1 MQSSVLSGGRLFWS
15 LALWLACC
23 GAMPTTAEAGLVLA
37 REGRPRVAVVA
48 APDADAV
55 VAQAA
60 TDLADLLGRII
71 GQPVPLNPAQ
81 PGTTIALRVEPAL
94 MAAQV
99 GGRFAADRYRF
110 VTEPDTLRLEGA
122 TPSAVRHAVWDLLH
136 RLGYRYYFPC
146 DAWEVIPR
154 RTDLEIDLNETVE
167 PAYVSRTIFYGWG
180 LWGYNNKPFARW
192 MERNRMAGEFRVSR
206 AHAYQAIVARHQA
219 DFDADPAMLALVNG
233 RRTGDKLCIANP
245 KLRQLVA
252 RDALDQASKG
262 DKAISMEPSDG
273 GGWCQ
278 CDSCAAMG
286 SISDRAVLLANTVAD
301 ALRDGGYDVMLGMN
315 AYNMHSAPPTRVKPD
330 PSLIATVTTRFLNAG
345 LSFDQVVSGWRD
357 AGLRHW
363 GVRDYPSIFTS
374 DLGLPGQ
381 GQAANPRLFAQRLAR
396 WHEMGA
402 RFYNG
407 ESSENW
413 AAQGMGYYVLS
424 RVLWDVR
431 EAQRVDAILDEFV
444 TLCYPDAVEPMRRYY
459 QLVNSADPAPL
470 SEDLVGRLYRALQQ
484 ALEQAREPD
493 TRRRLVLL
501 AAYTHY
507 VELIL
512 AGRMSDASQRQ
523 DVALDTLK
531 LSYRI
536 KDAMLLHTKGL
547 HRKATTVWPGIEL
560 PADGRWRVPE
570 GKNPLKVTEP
580 VRESEALEWVARGVE
595 QHPLFD
601 GPMRAYSDDLVPAP
615 RLAGD
620 PAPAEPAF
628 KGRGTRVYWT
638 WLDQPG
644 QAVQLTVTGGLIGRN
659 QGPVRLSLY
668 AAALDE
674 PVASA
679 EVPNDKQPHAV
690 QLASTVSGLHRLEL
704 ADRGGMT
711 LVQWQQPRHA
721 SFSLGFDTF
730 TTHGGGRYDGV
741 FYVPRGTRVLSL
753 FVATGSDGGHLIAPG
768 GRAALVIT
776 DGPRFLTVDV
786 LPGEDGGVWRLK
798 GMLGASVR
806 LLNVPIQ
813 IAPAAQALLL
823 PREVVDADRL
833 GPTAAETRP

>member
-1 MQSSVLSGGRLFWS
+1 LLVCVMGVS
-15 LALWLACC
+15 LAALPAW
-23 GAMPTTAEAGLVLA
+23 GELVLA
-37 REGRPRVAVVA
+37 RAGEPQVAVVA
-48 APDADAV
+48 APDADPIV
-55 VAQAA
+55 IQAA
-60 TDLADLLGRII
+60 SDLADLLSKIVGR
-71 GQPVPLNPAQ
+71 PVPLNPAQ
-81 PGTTIALRVEPAL
+81 PGATIALHVDATL
-94 MAAQV
+94 MA
-99 GGRFAADRYRF
+99 GPEGRFASDRYRF
-110 VTEPDTLRLEGA
+110 TTDAKGMRLEGA
-122 TPSAVRHAVWDLLH
+122 TPSAVRHAVWDLLN

-154 RTDLEIDLNETVE
+154 RADLAIDLNETVE
-167 PAYVSRTIFYGWG
+167 PAYAARTIFYGFG

-192 MERNRMAGEFRVSR
+192 MERNRMAGEFRVNR
-206 AHAYQAIVARHQA
+206 AHEYQAIVARHQA
-219 DFDADPAMLALVNG
+219 EFDADPSMLALVNG
-233 RRTGDKLCIANP
+233 QRKGDKLCIANP

-252 RDALDQASKG
+252 HDALQQAKRG
-262 DKAISMEPSDG
+262 AKALSVEPSDG
-273 GGWCQ
+273 SGWCE
-278 CDSCAAMG
+278 CEACAAVG
-286 SISDRAVLLANTVAD
+286 SISDRAVLLANTVGE
-301 ALRDGGYDVMLGMN
+301 ALRQAGYDVVLGMN
-315 AYNMHSAPPTRVKPD
+315 AYHLHSLPPAQVKPD
-330 PSLIATVTTRFLNAG
+330 PALIAMVTTRFLNAG
-345 LSFDQVVSGWRD
+345 LSFDQVVAGWRE

-363 GVRDYPSIFTS
+363 GVRDYPSIFTN

-413 AAQGMGYYVLS
+413 GAQGMGFYVMS

-444 TLCYPDAVEPMRRYY
+444 TLCYPDAIEPMRRYY

-493 TRRRLVLL
+493 TRRRLVLM

-512 AGRMSDASQRQ
+512 AGRMSDAPQRQ
-523 DVALDTLK
+523 DLALDTLK

-547 HRKATTVWPGIEL
+547 HRKATTIWPGL
-560 PADGRWRVPE
+560 PLPDNSRWRVPE
-570 GKNPLKVTEP
+570 GKNPLKVIDPVTE
-580 VRESEALEWVARGVE
+580 SQALAWVARGVE
-595 QHPLFD
+595 EHPLFE
-601 GPMRAYSDDLVPAP
+601 GPMRAFSDDLTPAP

-620 PAPAEPAF
+620 APAVEPAF

-638 WLDQPG
+638 WIDQPG
-644 QAVQLTVTGGLIGRN
+644 QSVQLTVTGGLIGRN

-674 PVASA
+674 PVATA
-679 EVPNDKQPHAV
+679 EAPNDKQPHAIT
-690 QLASTVSGLHRLEL
+690 LTSAVSGLHRLEL
-704 ADRGGMT
+704 IDRGGMT
-711 LVQWQQPRHA
+711 LVQWQQPRYA
-721 SFSLGFDTF
+721 SFALGFDTF
-730 TTHGGGRYDGV
+730 TGHGGGRYDGV

-753 FVATGSDGGHLIAPG
+753 FVATGGDGGHLIAPG
-768 GRAALVIT
+768 GRAALAIT
-776 DGPRFLTVDV
+776 GGPRFLTVDV
-786 LPGEDGGVWRLK
+786 QPGEDGGVWRLK

-823 PREVVDADRL
+823 PREVVDADHL
-833 GPTAAETRP
+833 GPTAAETRR